1 MTVRF
6 RHARPPVCATGNSR
20 SACGIAPGNINEE
33 KRKVDKH
40 LQDIQNLSWNKSA
53 ETQKNAM
60 MNLVAATDWD
70 CAQCIIDTEKD
81 VWENLVAVIENKG
94 YDEKKILLKDFLFLL
109 QDLNWP
115 GARRALEIIKSM
127 EKADVQK
134 PLQEALLEALSLN
147 DEMWI
152 FGLKIVADYFGYD
165 GVGVLPQPRRDE
177 PLRMNQRP
185 LHFSAR
191 AFSSA

>member
-1 MTVRF
+1 
-6 RHARPPVCATGNSR
+6 
-20 SACGIAPGNINEE
+20 
-33 KRKVDKH
+33 
-40 LQDIQNLSWNKSA
+40 
-53 ETQKNAM
+53 M

-94 YDEKKILLKDFLFLL
+94 YDEKKILLNDFLFLL

-165 GVGVLPQPRRDE
+165 GVGVLPAVPQG
-177 PLRMNQRP
+177 
-185 LHFSAR
+185 
-191 AFSSA
+191 